1 MKLIHQFIQTALL
14 TVLAALFGFNAAF
27 AQAEVKGIVTDNTDQ
42 ALQGVTVQVKGRGKA
57 TITDQQGHFSINAPA
72 NATLVFSFV
81 GFATKETAIANQ
93 SKINIQLQ
101 QNADAL
107 NEVIVTALGIKKDV
121 KRLGYA
127 AQEVKGADLI
137 KAREP
142 NPINSLVGK
151 VAGLTVG
158 VSPELLGGPQLLLR
172 GKNISLFVVD
182 GVPINSDTWNI
193 SPDDIE
199 SYTILKGPTASALYG
214 YRGQNGAIIITT
226 KKGSKDKRGFSI
238 EWNTSTM
245 FEKGFVAIP
254 KVQDEYGPGDHG
266 VYAFGNGRG
275 GGLND
280 NDYDIWG
287 PKFEG
292 QLIPQYDGAVDPN
305 QTYTTTFYKANDTI
319 TFTSNRKP
327 TPWVARGKD
336 NLKRFLETG
345 NLTTTN
351 LAVASS
357 GEKYDLR
364 FSTSYTYQKGI
375 VPNTKL
381 NSVNFNTTL
390 GYSFIPKLR
399 FETNINYNR
408 QFTPNIPDVVYGPNS
423 MIYNI
428 IVWGAADWNVAD
440 MRNYWQPGK
449 EGVQEIYAEYQRYNN
464 PYFITYEWL
473 RGHYKNDVYGY
484 ASLSYKFNTNLELLG
499 RTSVTTYDILRPEKF
514 PYSAT
519 VYGREKAQGD
529 YREDKR
535 SLFENNTEL
544 LLKYNQNIL
553 KDINVSAFA
562 GGNIRNFKYNSS
574 YLTTD
579 YLNVPGVYSFGNSQN
594 PVKAF
599 SFNSNMLVLSAYY
612 SADITYKNYFTLST
626 TGRVDKLSTLP
637 KNHNTYFYPS
647 ASVSTV
653 VSDYIKLPNAISFLK
668 FRSSTATVK
677 SGGLST
683 QSSIGPTPNAS
694 FPLGYGSAYSSSYN
708 DGPSYGLAQVYST
721 PLLYNNTP
729 AAYYTNSF
737 FDPELKPDSRTSYEG
752 GMDIRFIKNRISL
765 DATYFTYINGPLIFS
780 KPLSQTTGYTGYT
793 TNAIKTKTTGVELTL
808 TGSPIRNKEGLNW
821 DVTANWSTFREKYL
835 ELPPGQ
841 TTINTF
847 FKKGDRV
854 DKFYASAFARTSD
867 GQIINDDG
875 GRPIRYP
882 VAQFLGY
889 ASPDW
894 VWGVNNK
901 FSWKGVSLSF
911 SFDGRYGGVLED
923 YVRRQTFR
931 GGRHIETIQGAMGD
945 ARYQD
950 TKGVKSFLGQGVQV
964 SNGTAIQ
971 YDAVTGAITNY
982 KDLQFAPNA
991 TKTFLQDYISR
1002 YNGTTEGNLM
1012 NKTYVKLREVI
1023 VGYSIPQKLLQKTS
1037 FIKAVNISLVGRNLS
1052 YWLKAGNRYKDIDVD
1067 QYAGT
1072 QTGSDLQSPTTK
1084 RFGVNLNI
1092 IF

>member
-1 MKLIHQFIQTALL
+1 MKVLQQKMLSVLL
-14 TVLAALFGFNAAF
+14 TVLAVFTGMNVVF
-27 AQAEVKGIVTDNTDQ
+27 AQGEIKGVVTDSDNKPLAGVSVLVKGSNHGTTTDATGVYTISAAGNGTIIFSMVGYAEREVKVN
-42 ALQGVTVQVKGRGKA
+42 
-57 TITDQQGHFSINAPA
+57 
-72 NATLVFSFV
+72 
-81 GFATKETAIANQ
+81 NQ
-93 SKINIQLQ
+93 SLINLQL
-101 QNADAL
+101 DAKAASMD
-107 NEVIVTALGIKKDV
+107 EVVVTALGIKKDV

-127 AQEVKGADLI
+127 AQEVKGAELI

-142 NPINSLVGK
+142 NPINGLVGK

-158 VSPELLGGPQLLLR
+158 ISPELLGRPQILLR

-182 GVPINSDTWNI
+182 GVFINSDTWNI

-199 SYTILKGPTASALYG
+199 SYTVLKGPTAAALYG
-214 YRGQNGAIIITT
+214 YRGQNGAIVITT

-280 NDYDIWG
+280 NDYDVWG
-287 PKFEG
+287 PRFEG
-292 QLIPQYDGAVDPN
+292 QLIPQYDSPLDPN
-305 QTYTTTFYKANDTI
+305 GTYTTTFVKTTGNV

-327 TPWVARGKD
+327 TPWTARGKD
-336 NLKRFLETG
+336 NLKRFLQTG
-345 NLTTTN
+345 MLTTTN

-390 GYSFIPKLR
+390 GYDFTPKLR

-408 QFTPNIPDVVYGPNS
+408 QFTPNFPDVVYGPNS

-428 IVWGAADWNVAD
+428 ITWAGADWSVDD

-449 EGVQEIYAEYQRYNN
+449 EGVQQIYAEYQRYNN

-484 ASLSYKFNTNLELLG
+484 ASLSYKFNKQLELMG
-499 RTSVTTYDILRPEKF
+499 RTSVTTYDIFRPEKF

-519 VYGREKAQGD
+519 SYGREEARGD

-544 LLKYNQNIL
+544 MLKYNQNVL
-553 KDINVSAFA
+553 KDVNISAFV
-562 GGNIRNFKYNSS
+562 GGAARNFKYNSS
-574 YLTTD
+574 YVTTD
-579 YLNVPGVYSFGNSQN
+579 YLNVPGIYSFANSRN
-594 PVKAF
+594 PVKST

-612 SADITYKNYFTLST
+612 SADITYRNYFTLST

-637 KNHNTYFYPS
+637 GENRTYFYPS
-647 ASVSTV
+647 AALSTV
-653 VSDYIKLPNAISFLK
+653 VSDYVKLPEAISFLK
-668 FRSSTATVK
+668 FRTSTARVK
-677 SGGLST
+677 SGGLSV
-683 QSSIGPTPNAS
+683 QSNIGPTPNAS
-694 FPLGYGSAYSSSYN
+694 FPLGYGSAYQSSYE
-708 DGPSYGLAQVYST
+708 GPSYGLAQVYST
-721 PLLYNNTP
+721 PLIYNNTP
-729 AAYYTNSF
+729 AAYYTNSI
-737 FDPELKPDSRTSYEG
+737 FDPELKPDDRVSYEG
-752 GMDIRFIKNRISL
+752 GMDIRFVKNRIGL

-793 TNAIKTKTTGVELTL
+793 TNAVKTKTTGVELTL
-808 TGSPIRNKEGLNW
+808 NGSPIRKKDGLNW
-821 DVTANWSTFREKYL
+821 DVTVNWSTFREKYT

-841 TTINTF
+841 TVINTF
-847 FKKGDRV
+847 FRKGDRV
-854 DKFYASAFARTSD
+854 DKVYASAFVRTPD
-867 GQIINDDG
+867 GQIINDAG
-875 GRPIRYP
+875 GRPVIYP
-882 VAQFLGY
+882 ISQFLGY

-894 VWGVNNK
+894 VWAVNNK
-901 FSWKGVSLSF
+901 FSWKGISLTLQ
-911 SFDGRYGGVLED
+911 FDGRHGGIMRNF
-923 YVRRQTFR
+923 VRRQNFR
-931 GGRHIETIQGAMGD
+931 GGRHIETIQGAMGT
-945 ARYQD
+945 ARLED
-950 TKGVKSFLGQGVQV
+950 TKGNKTYLGEGVQI
-964 SNGTAIQ
+964 SNGVALQ
-971 YDAVTGAITNY
+971 YDPVTGAVTNY
-982 KDLQFAPNA
+982 KDLQYAPNA

-1002 YNGTTEGNLM
+1002 YHSPYEGDLM
-1012 NKTYVKLREVI
+1012 SKTFTKLREVI
-1023 VGYSIPQKLLQKTS
+1023 IGYSIPRKVIANTFIKSAEVS
-1037 FIKAVNISLVGRNLS
+1037 FIGRNLG
-1052 YWLKAGNRYKDIDVD
+1052 YWLVNKKNKDVDVD

-1072 QTGSDLQSPTTK
+1072 QSDTDLQSPTTK
-1084 RFGVNLNI
+1084 RFGFNVNLT
-1092 IF
+1092 F